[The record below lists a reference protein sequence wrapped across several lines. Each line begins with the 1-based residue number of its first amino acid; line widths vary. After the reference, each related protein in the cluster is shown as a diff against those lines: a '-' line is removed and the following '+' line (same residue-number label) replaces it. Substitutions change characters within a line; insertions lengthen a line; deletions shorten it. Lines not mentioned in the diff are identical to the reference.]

1 MAWRSASCCE
11 RRFRSRFDTGR
22 AARRRRWCRY
32 FSLSRRRSSRPM
44 NHAPR
49 IFLLMRGGR
58 PKVTELLAQRRLAEL
73 TTHARCLHANAPLGV
88 LKDEPVAMQPNHHAE
103 GTADV
108 VQVVPASQ
116 LGSLKSGGERLPAQ
130 RAKLSIPW
138 WSENPKVSTGFST
151 TTRTWPYRE
160 ALE

>member
-1 MAWRSASCCE
+1 
-11 RRFRSRFDTGR
+11 
-22 AARRRRWCRY
+22 
-32 FSLSRRRSSRPM
+32 M

-58 PKVTELLAQRRLAEL
+58 PKVTELLAQPRLAEL

-103 GTADV
+103 ATADV

-116 LGSLKSGGERLPAQ
+116 LGSLKSGGERLPAP
-130 RAKLSIPW
+130 A
-138 WSENPKVSTGFST
+138 
-151 TTRTWPYRE
+151 RE
-160 ALE
+160 AVDPLVVGEPQSVDKVLHNHSNMALPRSARVAPLSTRAGVLHADPEAPS